1 MHFILTTG
9 PKGFIKVLDNE
20 EIIISP
26 DCTKAT
32 QYQTAGDA
40 MRAATKVNSALG
52 VHAVKFTS
60 VDD

>member
-1 MHFILTTG
+1 MYYILTTG

-26 DCTKAT
+26 DYNKAT

-40 MRAATKVNSALG
+40 MKAAAKVNVALG
-52 VHAVKFTS
+52 THAVKFIS
-60 VDD
+60 VE